1 MANNEKMI
9 DQDKT
14 IYALELWMK
23 RIEQGVRCDDP
34 AIDVWALRWKQMKKV
49 VERWKEKGEIPK

>member
-1 MANNEKMI
+1 MTPKPL

-23 RIEQGVRCDDP
+23 RIEQGIRVNSQEGWEVRWDR
-34 AIDVWALRWKQMKKV
+34 LKKV
-49 VERWKEKGEIPK
+49 IADWKAKGEMPK